1 MNQTSSPVIKYVP
14 WYTYI
19 ERYTKTTTLI
29 KVTLT
34 IITFYFLNPPCCYE
48 YCDLLCRIQNYLKEL
63 NLKAVICK
71 KPIASFRNQK
81 RSFKFIKY
89 PHINLCHFHFTNAV
103 SVINE
108 FCSKRFFKLL
118 NKNARNVLGFNILH
132 KMLIYIIGLIIKVQR
147 VLFCTRTTSIGFFY
161 ILK

>member
-1 MNQTSSPVIKYVP
+1 MPYSKLSKRTKPEGCYLQETNCVI
-14 WYTYI
+14 
-19 ERYTKTTTLI
+19 
-29 KVTLT
+29 
-34 IITFYFLNPPCCYE
+34 
-48 YCDLLCRIQNYLKEL
+48 Q
-63 NLKAVICK
+63 
-71 KPIASFRNQK
+71 KPK
-81 RSFKFIKY
+81 RRFKFIKY

-147 VLFCTRTTSIGFFY
+147 VLFCTRTTSIGFFLYFKIILISLSLYICCKNIY
-161 ILK
+161 ILYIINVIGFDEYVRIYRYLNGSTNYKK